1 MFSLAEEKC
10 MSFGGGSGGSN
21 SIQGATDVFLSSP
34 SNGQVLAYDATTLKW
49 VNAAGAG
56 NNVRFYTGSAWQPR
70 GTSPYPVTFDAG
82 LTDPV
87 SQPTDWLPGDHI
99 ISLNPPVAP

>member
-1 MFSLAEEKC
+1 MGSP
-10 MSFGGGSGGSN
+10 GVGGSLSAA
-21 SIQGATDVFLSSP
+21 SDVYFNNP
-34 SNGQVLAYDATTLKW
+34 THNDTLKYDGALHAW
-49 VNAAGAG
+49 TNNAQGGASS
-56 NNVRFYTGSAWQPR
+56 NIRFYTGSAWQPR

>member
-1 MFSLAEEKC
+1 MGSP
-10 MSFGGGSGGSN
+10 GVGGSLSAASDVYFNNPTQSDTITYNNTLHKWTNAQGS
-21 SIQGATDVFLSSP
+21 ATGS
-34 SNGQVLAYDATTLKW
+34 G
-49 VNAAGAG
+49 
-56 NNVRFYTGSAWQPR
+56 NVRFYTGSAWQPR
-70 GTSPYPVTFDAG
+70 GASPYPVTFDAG